1 MFAMPEMAGM
11 NRPKK
16 GGEEEDE
23 GNFFVKIQIHD
34 CKFYNKQNIFTY

>member
-1 MFAMPEMAGM
+1 MFAMPDMAM

-23 GNFFVKIQIHD
+23 GKNFL
-34 CKFYNKQNIFTY
+34 FTKTFFKYFIIL